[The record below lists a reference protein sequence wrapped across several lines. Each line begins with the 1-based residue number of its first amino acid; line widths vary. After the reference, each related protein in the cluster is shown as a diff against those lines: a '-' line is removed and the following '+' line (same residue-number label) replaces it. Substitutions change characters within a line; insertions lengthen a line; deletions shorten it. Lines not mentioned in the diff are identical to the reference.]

1 MTILTEYKTNYL
13 EVRLTN
19 NFILEVSGPL
29 IKFLNFF
36 ESNNVLIHKQF
47 GSIVDLVYNFLSKFL
62 KNGGLKDNEDV
73 ISGKRLLQVDYT
85 DKKKQLDDKKIF
97 LGEKVDSF
105 LAEMGLKRDSKEIQ
119 PWLKRVRLFYE
130 EALAKMFKYF
140 GPSLKSKTLR
150 YLGVL
155 CPSATLNLSL
165 DELKL
170 RWKYLGESF
179 PNIVTSSEVYNLMDE
194 VVKLKTL
201 DGLDEDLEPDVFF
214 EELSSLNDENG
225 NKVFPV
231 ITKLG
236 PALLTGHNSGSN
248 AERDF
253 SLIWRERSRFLRGR
267 WKNWRG

>member
-1 MTILTEYKTNYL
+1 MT
-13 EVRLTN
+13 
-19 NFILEVSGPL
+19 
-29 IKFLNFF
+29 
-36 ESNNVLIHKQF
+36 
-47 GSIVDLVYNFLSKFL
+47 
-62 KNGGLKDNEDV
+62 
-73 ISGKRLLQVDYT
+73 
-85 DKKKQLDDKKIF
+85 
-97 LGEKVDSF
+97 
-105 LAEMGLKRDSKEIQ
+105 
-119 PWLKRVRLFYE
+119 LFYE

-225 NKVFPV
+225 NKVLPV

-253 SLIWRERSRFLRGR
+253 SLMVSLLLLNNFVYLSTFFSRMVWQMIPRKTRQVSCG
-267 WKNWRG
+267 

>member
-1 MTILTEYKTNYL
+1 MTILEYKSNYL

-19 NFILEVSGPL
+19 KFILDVSAPL

-36 ESNNVLIHKQF
+36 ESNDVLIHKQF
-47 GSIVDLVYNFLSKFL
+47 GSILDLVYNFLSKFL
-62 KNGGLKDNEDV
+62 KNAGLKDGEDTV
-73 ISGKRLLQVDYT
+73 SGKRLLQVDYT
-85 DKKKQLDDKKIF
+85 DKKMQLDDKKIF
-97 LGEKVDSF
+97 LGEKVDAF
-105 LAEMGLKRDSKEIQ
+105 LTEMDLRRDSKEIQ

-150 YLGVL
+150 YLSVL
-155 CPSATLNLSL
+155 CPSATSKLSL

-194 VVKLKTL
+194 VVNLKAL
-201 DGLDEDLEPDVFF
+201 DGLEEELEPDVFF
-214 EELSSLNDENG
+214 EELSTLTDENG
-225 NKVFPV
+225 NKAFPV

-253 SLIWRERSRFLRGR
+253 SLMVSLLFIHV
-267 WKNWRG
+267 